1 MSAIKKIFIF
11 LLLNCFYPSFSQTIK
26 KRNDQVV
33 LLDLKSKAV
42 REYTF
47 DKDTMNAHFSIYIKK
62 YESKKERDKAIKIY
76 NEKVKNIKT
85 SGENPSELRLPDFSV
100 GLYAYNRKPEKL
112 KSLKGVKFITI
123 KQFQDSLY
131 FARDPT
137 YIIHKLKD
145 GTYLKWKTSILD
157 VVD

>member
-1 MSAIKKIFIF
+1 MSKIKLIVTIFIF
-11 LLLNCFYPSFSQTIK
+11 SIKIMFSQEHNEY
-26 KRNDQVV
+26 KRNSIYLNLNDQA
-33 LLDLKSKAV
+33 LESYKI
-42 REYTF
+42 
-47 DKDTMNAHFSIYIKK
+47 DKDTLNAHFSIYYKK
-62 YESKKERDKAIKIY
+62 YDSKKEREIVTKIY
-76 NEKVKNIKT
+76 ATKLKNIKT
-85 SGENPSELRLPDFSV
+85 SGENPSEVIPPNFSIV
-100 GLYAYNRKPEKL
+100 FYVSNRKPEKL